1 MSSLDSV
8 LCGSMLQRNA
18 THSSGILFN
27 MEGSHFAMVAS
38 ALKGVYFCWL
48 VPGQKQYSWGTSLAK
63 RTLPNVNLPASE
75 REKK

>member
-27 MEGSHFAMVAS
+27 MEESH
-38 ALKGVYFCWL
+38 LQW
-48 VPGQKQYSWGTSLAK
+48 
-63 RTLPNVNLPASE
+63 
-75 REKK
+75 